1 MTFSADARNS
11 LGTIGL
17 AAALLVPAANVHAQS
32 SVTIYGVVD
41 AAISNYRA
49 TGAGSRTQLMPGGNQ
64 NSRLGFRGRE
74 DLGDG
79 MYAGFELEAGLFND
93 SGVGQA
99 SNTNNQ
105 ASGAASTPAA
115 AGGQGL
121 VFSRRSFV
129 TLGNKSWGEIRL
141 GRDYTPGFWNLFA
154 YDAFRTGVGL
164 GGITTQ
170 GGATTV
176 FRASNSIGYFTP
188 GCSAFVCQGF
198 FGQAMYAMGEN
209 ASGAANSDDGTY
221 TGVRVGY
228 GAPKWDVAA
237 SHGVTKNVTAGDF
250 TQTNVGGSYDFGVA
264 KLMGMWGVH
273 KTGLPVAA
281 LGNGTKA
288 PFWQLSATI
297 PVGAGYVP
305 VAYTRVNR
313 NDALDSSANKIAV
326 GYVHSLSKRTVL
338 YTTYARIKNSG
349 SFQMPVNSGAEAG
362 PIPVRGGT
370 SSGFDFGIR
379 HAF

>member
-1 MTFSADARNS
+1 MKKSIISIAA
-11 LGTIGL
+11 L
-17 AAALLVPAANVHAQS
+17 AAASAASAQS

-41 AAISNYRA
+41 AAVSNYRA
-49 TGAGSRTQLMPGGNQ
+49 TGAGSRTQLLAGGNQ

-79 MYAGFELEAGLFND
+79 MYVGFELEAGLFND
-93 SGVGQA
+93 SGIGLPT
-99 SNTNNQ
+99 NTNNQ
-105 ASGAASTPAA
+105 ASGAAPAP

-121 VFSRRSFV
+121 VFSRKSFV
-129 TLGNKSWGEIRL
+129 SLGSKSWGEIRL

-170 GGATTV
+170 GGSTTV

-188 GCSAFVCQGF
+188 GCSVFTCQGF
-198 FGQAMYAMGEN
+198 FGQAMYALGEN
-209 ASGAANSDDGTY
+209 ASGAANSDDGNY
-221 TGVRVGY
+221 KGVRVGY

-237 SHGVTKNVTAGDF
+237 SHGVTKNLAAGDF
-250 TQTNVGGSYDFGVA
+250 KQTNVGGSYDFGVA
-264 KLMGMWGVH
+264 KLMALWGVH
-273 KTGLPVAA
+273 ETGLPVAA

-288 PFWQLSATI
+288 PFWQISATI
-297 PVGAGYVP
+297 PVGAGYIP
-305 VAYTRVNR
+305 VAYTRVKR
-313 NDALDSSANKIAV
+313 NDAFDSSANKIAI
-326 GYVHSLSKRTVL
+326 GYVHSLSKRTVV

-349 SFQMPVNSGAEAG
+349 SFQLPVNSGADAG
-362 PIPVRGGT
+362 PVPVRGGT